1 MPLLK
6 FNTTPSSMNSNA
18 VSLVLI
24 LIKLVFKL
32 GSFDSSGWIAKHQAA
47 HGKMARFLKLS
58 LTVTT
63 PSQQQSPCIYI
74 IRRQMLFGYM
84 YAFEQSYCPR
94 FPTTFCWN
102 FYQKCR
108 NLFVNKKL
116 FGYFLEANVPLASV
130 LPELSQRLALNQ
142 SEARKNIFIQIEES

>member
-1 MPLLK
+1 MQLIGSMPLLK

-74 IRRQMLFGYM
+74 IRRQMLFGYRGDLV
-84 YAFEQSYCPR
+84 SLDLGH
-94 FPTTFCWN
+94 
-102 FYQKCR
+102 
-108 NLFVNKKL
+108 NLFCSDRRRSKCFYRSVHFVL
-116 FGYFLEANVPLASV
+116 TVIFLQFPYFS
-130 LPELSQRLALNQ
+130 SQY
-142 SEARKNIFIQIEES
+142 